1 LYLITSSDYKP
12 CDLIKLPSPNPT
24 LWPVMCT
31 YHVLPTWYRWKLPT
45 QLTSSSRSCTLDPLN
60 YKVNIHAGC
69 QRYAILST
77 SLSRETRTQG
87 SIKNCLNRKARIILP
102 LLPQHCLAQFLWWP
116 RGMVWGRLLFYRV
129 DLFFLN
135 SGGANTEKDSIFPCG
150 SSVHRSCSARVERRH
165 HRLLFR
171 LFFWCVIP
179 SSFYSYSYVHS
190 SIDSFR
196 KLHGEFA
203 FFSTLM
209 WGRTRR

>member
-1 LYLITSSDYKP
+1 
-12 CDLIKLPSPNPT
+12 
-24 LWPVMCT
+24 MCT

-171 LFFWCVIP
+171 LFFCALFLPPFILTRTYTAVLIRLGNCMGNLP
-179 SSFYSYSYVHS
+179 
-190 SIDSFR
+190 
-196 KLHGEFA
+196 
-203 FFSTLM
+203 FFQRSCGDARGVDLD
-209 WGRTRR
+209 W